1 MKMRYY
7 ILGLF
12 IVFSTSLVAQTSKK
26 TATKGK
32 ETAVAEVDA
41 TNLSPNPGFEVG
53 DNGIK
58 TLKAV
63 SMLSDFCPE
72 WFSPNK
78 TSADLY
84 HVESKSSK
92 TAAPANDY
100 GNQMPYEGS
109 SYAGVRAYTKD
120 PKKIRTYLQAKFKK
134 KLTKDKIYCIKFNVS
149 LSDNSK
155 FAVNNFGVFISD
167 RKIANANDF
176 ALTYQPQILEKTNK
190 VLNTSD
196 TWETVCAS
204 YVARGDEEYFILGAF
219 GLDDKL
225 KVEKVKRTAGSTGT
239 PQNDAYYYIDGIEV
253 IEVEANSQC
262 NCGKANAQEP
272 DLIYSRASAKSID
285 AKPSEVI
292 ANTSVWFAF
301 LSAEVP
307 DMFTTEIA
315 EIAALVKAN
324 GNLNLELIG
333 HSETDEINEAKINRQ
348 YNDMAMR
355 RAQAVKEI
363 LIANGANES
372 RISIKSSEDTAPAT
386 DKTTPMGKAQN
397 RRVEFKLK

>member
-1 MKMRYY
+1 MNMRYY
-7 ILGLF
+7 ILGLL
-12 IVFSTSLVAQTSKK
+12 IIFSASITAQTSKK

-32 ETAVAEVDA
+32 EEVAEVDA
-41 TNLSPNPGFEVG
+41 SNLSPNPGFEVG
-53 DNGIK
+53 DGGIK
-58 TLKAV
+58 ALKAV
-63 SMLSDFCPE
+63 SMLTEFCPE

-176 ALTYQPQILEKTNK
+176 ALSYQPQILEKTNK

-204 YVARGDEEYFILGAF
+204 YVARGDEEYFILG
-219 GLDDKL
+219 
-225 KVEKVKRTAGSTGT
+225 
-239 PQNDAYYYIDGIEV
+239 
-253 IEVEANSQC
+253 
-262 NCGKANAQEP
+262 
-272 DLIYSRASAKSID
+272 
-285 AKPSEVI
+285 
-292 ANTSVWFAF
+292 
-301 LSAEVP
+301 
-307 DMFTTEIA
+307 
-315 EIAALVKAN
+315 
-324 GNLNLELIG
+324 
-333 HSETDEINEAKINRQ
+333 
-348 YNDMAMR
+348 R
-355 RAQAVKEI
+355 R
-363 LIANGANES
+363 
-372 RISIKSSEDTAPAT
+372 
-386 DKTTPMGKAQN
+386 
-397 RRVEFKLK
+397 